1 MAQSYSITAVL
12 SAVDRGF
19 SSAMDK
25 AAKSTESLG
34 KTVQDKMGGIGK
46 AMTYAGAA
54 TTAMGVSALK
64 GYGDFE
70 YSLNQAAVIAG
81 GTAKDIDGLAK
92 VANKMGAEL
101 PISAQIGRAHV

>member
-1 MAQSYSITAVL
+1 MAQSYSITAIL

-46 AMTYAGAA
+46 AMTYAGALN
-54 TTAMGVSALK
+54 THLTKPQSLRVVLLK
-64 GYGDFE
+64 TLMD
-70 YSLNQAAVIAG
+70 
-81 GTAKDIDGLAK
+81 
-92 VANKMGAEL
+92 
-101 PISAQIGRAHV
+101 